1 MSRHGDTI
9 GCTCS
14 SQPAPEPSRN
24 VACTAPASQPCLPQ
38 PPPSR
43 PGVPPFQPQPCK
55 PPPPAGNEA
64 GVILGRPNPG
74 RFQANPLSG
83 MPVLDVGDMYNGAVE
98 ASGLSA
104 PTGKRWC
111 GVEAAALQ
119 GVPCP
124 TFSWSGHLGRNMA
137 PSVPGWGWLVAQQ
150 DPWPRH
156 PWPPSAAGWAP
167 LSCTAPT
174 ALAWP

>member
-1 MSRHGDTI
+1 MTLARHGDTI
-9 GCTCS
+9 DCTCS
-14 SQPAPEPSRN
+14 SQPALEPPRN
-24 VACTAPASQPCLPQ
+24 VACTAPARQ
-38 PPPSR
+38 PPPATA
-43 PGVPPFQPQPCK
+43 PTGVPPFQPKPCK
-55 PPPPAGNEA
+55 PPTLPAGNEA

-124 TFSWSGHLGRNMA
+124 TFRLERA
-137 PSVPGWGWLVAQQ
+137 PGKKHGPIGSQDGAGWLRSKIPGR
-150 DPWPRH
+150 DIPGRP
-156 PWPPSAAGWAP
+156 AP
-167 LSCTAPT
+167 LVGCRSH
-174 ALAWP
+174 ALHPQP